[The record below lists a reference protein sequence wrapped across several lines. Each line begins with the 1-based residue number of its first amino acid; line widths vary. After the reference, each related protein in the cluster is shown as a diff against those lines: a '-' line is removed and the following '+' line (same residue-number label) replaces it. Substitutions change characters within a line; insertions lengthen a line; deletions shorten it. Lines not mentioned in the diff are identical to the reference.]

1 MKDSKPVAVALMI
14 LGCASQALAADAPT
28 IPPAVAYINPHGVKR
43 GSTAVFT
50 VDGRNIA
57 DTQWVL
63 FDAPGL
69 TAKVLEVK
77 DVPEEAK
84 VVRPGVDLGAAVPE
98 GTKQQA

>member
-1 MKDSKPVAVALMI
+1 MFECPLPRRGSSTMRHSKFFVVALLI
-14 LGCASQALAADAPT
+14 LACAWQALAADAPT
-28 IPPAVAYINPHGVKR
+28 IPPAVAYINPHGLKR
-43 GSTAVFT
+43 GSTALLT

-57 DTQWVL
+57 DTRWVL

-84 VVRPGVDLGAAVPE
+84 VVRP
-98 GTKQQA
+98 